1 MSIDFPQK
9 IIFKKI
15 ADNSEEIIVGPC
27 HPGYGTTIGNALK
40 RVMLSSLS
48 GGAIFSI
55 KIKGV
60 QHEFSTIPNV
70 LEDVVE
76 IILNLK
82 QIHFKVHSDKEVK
95 LVLEAKGKK
104 ELKAKDIKPNS
115 DVEVVTKDIHIA
127 TLTSSKA
134 EIKIEMFVKNG
145 IGYWPIEER
154 GEKKDIGIIA
164 IDAFFNPVKKVGM
177 KIENTRV
184 KQLTNYENII
194 FNIETCGVFSPIE
207 ALKQSV
213 DILAEQFNFVRENL
227 KSEKKEESKTAKKI
241 EDKKEKEKDKD
252 KKEKKVKDKK
262 EDKVK
267 K

>member
-9 IIFKKI
+9 IISKKI
-15 ADNSEEIIVGPC
+15 AENSEQIIIGPC

-48 GGAIFSI
+48 GGAVFAV

-70 LEDVVE
+70 LEDMIE

-82 QIHFKVHSDKEVK
+82 QLRFNVYSDEEIKII
-95 LVLEAKGKK
+95 LEAKGKK

-115 DVEVVTKDIHIA
+115 DVEIITKDAHIA
-127 TLTSSKA
+127 TLLDNKA
-134 EIKIEMFVKNG
+134 EIKIELFVKNG
-145 IGYWPIEER
+145 TGYWPTEER
-154 GEKKDIGIIA
+154 SEKQEIGVIA
-164 IDAFFNPVKKVGM
+164 VDAFFNPVKKIGM

-184 KQLTNYENII
+184 KQATNYENII
-194 FNIETCGVFSPIE
+194 LNIETDGAISPMD

-213 DILAEQFNFVRENL
+213 DILTGQFNFVQEIL
-227 KSEKKEESKTAKKI
+227 EPEKKEKSKTKKKTK
-241 EDKKEKEKDKD
+241 EDKKEKD
-252 KKEKKVKDKK
+252 KKD
-262 EDKVK
+262 D
-267 K
+267 

>member
-9 IIFKKI
+9 IISKKI

-27 HPGYGTTIGNALK
+27 HPGYGTTIGSALK

-48 GGAIFSI
+48 GGAVFSI

-70 LEDVVE
+70 LEDMVE

-95 LVLEAKGKK
+95 IVLEAKGKK

-115 DVEVVTKDIHIA
+115 DIEVVTEDAHIA

-145 IGYWPIEER
+145 TGYWPIEER
-154 GEKKDIGIIA
+154 SEKKEIGVIA
-164 IDAFFNPVKKVGM
+164 IDAFFNPVKKVGI

-194 FNIETCGVFSPIE
+194 FNIETCGVISPME
-207 ALKQSV
+207 ALTQSV
-213 DILAEQFNFVRENL
+213 DILAGQFNSVQENL
-227 KSEKKEESKTAKKI
+227 KSDKKDKNKTGKKAEKKKDGK
-241 EDKKEKEKDKD
+241 DKKD
-252 KKEKKVKDKK
+252 KKEKGKKDDKIKK
-262 EDKVK
+262 
-267 K
+267 